1 MAFTSYFGM
10 GLEAAEQ
17 GLDFDDFAPTNPTHR
32 QWYRQGFN
40 DWFRVANA
48 IEAEKAR
55 QKAEANHKGLKS
67 VTRAAGLQ

>member
-48 IEAEKAR
+48 I
-55 QKAEANHKGLKS
+55 
-67 VTRAAGLQ
+67 